1 MSTLGIVK
9 PAKVFLSM
17 VPLLQLRGPTRG
29 RRNSASTPGE
39 MVTP

>member
-29 RRNSASTPGE
+29 RRRVASAPGG